1 MGHNKTENNERNWLC
16 KLKKFEKILDSWRS
30 RKLTIFGK
38 CQLINSL
45 LISKVLYTATILE
58 NPEQSFIKSINKIIF
73 SFIWGNRERIKR
85 NTLIRNINE
94 GGIGITDFESKL
106 KAIKASWVSKI
117 IQNRSSLSSLLNACV
132 VKHNID
138 IPFLLNSSITRYE
151 EFKLNSL
158 PVFYKEVLVAF
169 NECKDISL
177 TNFANQNIWFNKNI
191 CFKGKS
197 LFFSSWTKGG
207 LLLVKDLFS
216 ENGFKT
222 INDIKGCLASTNNFL
237 CEYLIVK
244 NAIKMHLSRIDLRTI
259 NSTNS
264 LTKLHFYFEG
274 KLEDTSNK
282 KSNFFYSIL
291 VKKKS
296 QKPIMENIWCKE
308 FQIDKY
314 YFNEIYKNKVRSLFD
329 KSVAEFNYKLLH
341 NLLTTNLSVS
351 KWDKNINGNCNNC
364 NIPENIKHLIFECGL
379 LMPLWRKISLIL
391 NIDVTWK
398 LIVVG
403 FIFTSNKN
411 TFILDNTLSFIAC
424 KIYKYKMKCR
434 ILNEHVS
441 LEGMRCFLKNA
452 LLQLYLTVNKSKC
465 INLNFSILEKLSN
478 SI

>member
-1 MGHNKTENNERNWLC
+1 MLIKISGSIKT
-16 KLKKFEKILDSWRS
+16 
-30 RKLTIFGK
+30 
-38 CQLINSL
+38 
-45 LISKVLYTATILE
+45 
-58 NPEQSFIKSINKIIF
+58 
-73 SFIWGNRERIKR
+73 
-85 NTLIRNINE
+85 
-94 GGIGITDFESKL
+94 
-106 KAIKASWVSKI
+106 
-117 IQNRSSLSSLLNACV
+117 
-132 VKHNID
+132 
-138 IPFLLNSSITRYE
+138 
-151 EFKLNSL
+151 
-158 PVFYKEVLVAF
+158 
-169 NECKDISL
+169 
-177 TNFANQNIWFNKNI
+177 

-314 YFNEIYKNKVRSLFD
+314 YFNEIYKNKIRSLFD

-391 NIDVTWK
+391 NID
-398 LIVVG
+398 
-403 FIFTSNKN
+403 FT
-411 TFILDNTLSFIAC
+411 
-424 KIYKYKMKCR
+424 
-434 ILNEHVS
+434 
-441 LEGMRCFLKNA
+441 
-452 LLQLYLTVNKSKC
+452 
-465 INLNFSILEKLSN
+465 
-478 SI
+478 

>member
-1 MGHNKTENNERNWLC
+1 
-16 KLKKFEKILDSWRS
+16 
-30 RKLTIFGK
+30 
-38 CQLINSL
+38 
-45 LISKVLYTATILE
+45 
-58 NPEQSFIKSINKIIF
+58 
-73 SFIWGNRERIKR
+73 
-85 NTLIRNINE
+85 
-94 GGIGITDFESKL
+94 
-106 KAIKASWVSKI
+106 
-117 IQNRSSLSSLLNACV
+117 
-132 VKHNID
+132 
-138 IPFLLNSSITRYE
+138 
-151 EFKLNSL
+151 
-158 PVFYKEVLVAF
+158 
-169 NECKDISL
+169 
-177 TNFANQNIWFNKNI
+177 
-191 CFKGKS
+191 
-197 LFFSSWTKGG
+197 
-207 LLLVKDLFS
+207 
-216 ENGFKT
+216 
-222 INDIKGCLASTNNFL
+222 
-237 CEYLIVK
+237 
-244 NAIKMHLSRIDLRTI
+244 MHLSRIDLRTI

-364 NIPENIKHLIFECGL
+364 NIPENIKHLIFECDL